1 MSSINKFLGDSLWRV
16 ILKLLVA
23 SLLLGIVLATFGLSP
38 RDIYQR
44 AFDLVQS
51 VWNLGFDAILRF
63 GDYIMLG
70 AAIVVPVFIVLRLM
84 KMRS

>member
-1 MSSINKFLGDSLWRV
+1 MSSVNNFLGDSIWRV

-23 SLLLGIVLATFGLSP
+23 SLLLGIVLATLGLSP
-38 RDIYQR
+38 RDLYQR

-51 VWNLGFDAILRF
+51 IWNLGFDAILRF

-70 AAIVVPVFIVLRLM
+70 AAIVVPIFIVMRLL
-84 KMRS
+84 KMRG

>member
-1 MSSINKFLGDSLWRV
+1 MSSVNNFLGDSLWRV

-23 SLLLGIVLATFGLSP
+23 SLLLGVVLATLGLSP

-44 AFDLVQS
+44 AFDLMQS
-51 VWNLGFDAILRF
+51 VWNMGFDAILRF

-70 AAIVVPVFIVLRLM
+70 AAIVVPVFIVLRLI
-84 KMRS
+84 KMRG